1 MSNILRNISYK
12 IVIGV
17 MFVLIAVVLL
27 QSDSYSKQNKKADS
41 SVRSKVHEV
50 KKPVTVPEG
59 LEMLLD
65 RNRWFKEN
73 HEGADGLIPFG
84 ARLRALQQLK
94 ENLEKGVLGNSPEA
108 IPGNAW
114 SPIGPAPLVSG
125 SYRYSGRVSALAA
138 VSSNTVYA
146 GAATGG
152 LWKTTDGGNTWT
164 ALTDEQDSLAMGHIA
179 IDPNNSNI
187 IYAGTGESNMSC
199 DSHYGAG
206 ILKSTDAGATWA
218 LIGQSYFNETSISKI
233 VVDPS
238 NSNIVW
244 AANTR
249 GTGGFICISK
259 GGTYGIWKSTDAG
272 NTWTLSLGNSQ
283 TALTNSYAFDLIMDY
298 TNSQILYAAI
308 RESGIWKTVNGG
320 ASWTKLAGGLPTSN
334 IGVIDMA
341 IDPNNSN
348 ILYATFESLS
358 TGAHMNNYKT
368 TDGGSTWSVIGK
380 PSSLCSS
387 YCWYCMYIDVA
398 PNGYIF
404 LGGVS
409 LYRSTNGGTSFSS
422 VSTSGIHVDQH
433 SITYPD
439 SSTVWVGNDGGVYKS
454 TSWGSSWTQVNDPL
468 FITQFY
474 PGASLHPT
482 NANFALGGT
491 QDNGSLRWTGTNSWT
506 ELYGGDG
513 AFTAIDH
520 SDPNND
526 YYVSSQYLNIV
537 KTTNGGSSFSSATNG
552 LTDANTTNA
561 PFIAPYVICPNN
573 AAILIAGSNN
583 VWKTTNY
590 ASSWSS
596 NSPDPIDPGGQ
607 QIRSL
612 AFAPSDTS
620 CNTYLAGLKDGKMY
634 RTTNGGASWT
644 NITGSLPARGIND
657 IAIEPTNANI
667 AYVALS
673 GYGGSH
679 LYKTTNLLGSTPT
692 WFATDTGI
700 PDIPV
705 NAVLIDPTDTNYV
718 YIGSDIGIFRSTNAG
733 SSWQLFMNGHPKVPV
748 HDLVANATTN
758 TIISFTHGR
767 SAFKLTTVQVN
778 IPGEVPQK
786 NGTGTP
792 LTVVKSG
799 SSNLILSWGA
809 PGGNCNPT
817 DYGIYRGNIGSY
829 YSHTKLICSD
839 TNNDLT
845 ETISVDSGS
854 YYYILVAHTSTDEG
868 SYGKDK
874 NGDERPAGTE
884 KCIPNQKLDPC

>member
-1 MSNILRNISYK
+1 MVILLWQNDALAK
-12 IVIGV
+12 VDK
-17 MFVLIAVVLL
+17 
-27 QSDSYSKQNKKADS
+27 SDKSQA
-41 SVRSKVHEV
+41 V
-50 KKPVTVPEG
+50 KKSSIKRALVPEG
-59 LEMLLD
+59 REMLLG
-65 RNRWFKEN
+65 RNQWFKEN
-73 HEGADGLIPFG
+73 HEGPDGLIPFG
-84 ARLRALQQLK
+84 ARARALQQLR
-94 ENLEKGVLGNSPEA
+94 ENIEKGILKDSSEA
-108 IPGNAW
+108 IPGNSW
-114 SPIGPAPLVSG
+114 QPIGPAPLVSG
-125 SYRYSGRVSALAA
+125 SYKYSGRVSALAA
-138 VSSNTVYA
+138 VDANTVYA

-152 LWKTTDGGNTWT
+152 IWKTTDGGTTWT
-164 ALTDEQDSLAMGHIA
+164 ALTDSQDSLAIGHIA
-179 IDPNNSNI
+179 IDPNNPNVV
-187 IYAGTGESNMSC
+187 YAGTGESNMSC

-206 ILKSTDAGATWA
+206 ILKTTNGGASWT
-218 LIGQSYFNETSISKI
+218 LIGQSPFNETSISKI
-233 VVDPS
+233 IVDPT

-272 NTWTLSLGNSQ
+272 NTWSLSLGNAQ
-283 TALTNSYAFDLIMDY
+283 TGLSNSYAFDLLMDP
-298 TNSQILYAAI
+298 TNTQVLYAAI
-308 RESGIWKTVNGG
+308 RESGIWKTTNGG
-320 ASWTKLAGGLPTSN
+320 SSWTKLTNGLPSSD

-341 IDPNNSN
+341 MDPNNSS
-348 ILYATFESLS
+348 ILYATYESLS
-358 TGAHMNNYKT
+358 SGSHMNNYKT
-368 TDGGSTWSVIGK
+368 TDAGATWTTIGK

-404 LGGVS
+404 LGGVN

-422 VSTSGIHVDQH
+422 ISSSIHVDQH
-433 SITYPD
+433 SITYPT
-439 SSTVWVGNDGGVYKS
+439 SSTMWVGNDGGIYKS
-454 TSWGSSWTQVNDPL
+454 SNWGTSWTQVNDAL

-526 YYVSSQYLNIV
+526 YYVSSQYLNIM
-537 KTTNGGSSFSSATNG
+537 KTTNGGSSFSSATSG
-552 LTDANTTNA
+552 LSDANTSNA

-590 ASSWSS
+590 ASSWST
-596 NSPDPIDPGGQ
+596 NSPDPLDSGGQ
-607 QIRSL
+607 QIRAL
-612 AFAPSDTS
+612 AFAPSDTA
-620 CNTYLAGLKDGKMY
+620 CNTYVAGLKDGKVY
-634 RTTNGGASWT
+634 RTTNGGTAWT
-644 NITGSLPARGIND
+644 NITGSLPARGVND
-657 IAIEPTNANI
+657 IAIHPTNANI

-679 LYKTTNLLGSTPT
+679 LYKTTTLLSSPPT

-718 YIGSDIGIFRSTNAG
+718 YIGTDIGVFRSTDAG
-733 SSWQLFMNGHPKVPV
+733 TSWQYFMNGHPKVPV
-748 HDLVANATTN
+748 HDLVANGNTN

-767 SAFKLTTVQVN
+767 SAFKLVTVQVS

-786 NGTGTP
+786 NGSGTP
-792 LTVVKSG
+792 LTVSKSG
-799 SSNLILSWGA
+799 SNSLVISWGS
-809 PGGNCNPT
+809 PGGSCTPT
-817 DYGIYRGNIGSY
+817 DYGIYRENIGSY
-829 YSHTKLICSD
+829 YSHTQILCSD
-839 TNNDLT
+839 TGGDLT
-845 ETISVDSGS
+845 ETINADTGS
-854 YYYILVAHTSTDEG
+854 YYYLVVAHTATEEG
-868 SYGKDK
+868 SYGNDS
-874 NGDERPAGTE
+874 NNNPRPAGTS
-884 KCIPNQKLDPC
+884 KCAPNINTGNC